1 MIYAEPRFLAGGDRS
16 IFVEYGDEIA
26 PELNRQVRNLMLAV
40 QKEKI
45 PGIIETVPTYRSLL
59 VYFEPLRISPGKL
72 RQILSRLVQ
81 QPLESE
87 LPKPKLIEI
96 PAVYGGEYGLDL
108 GFVAKHTGLDV
119 SEVVKIHSGTPY
131 LIYMI
136 GFLPGFP
143 YLGGMSPKI
152 AAPRLETPR
161 TKIPAGSV
169 GIAGTQTGIYPM
181 ESPGGWRLIGRTP
194 LKIFDP
200 NREPPAI
207 FQAGDYLVFVS
218 ITPEEFTKI
227 KETVEQNKYSAKIT
241 LME

>member
-16 IFVEYGDEIA
+16 IFVEFGDEIA

-45 PGIIETVPTYRSLL
+45 PGVIETVPAYRSLL
-59 VYFEPLRISPGKL
+59 VYFEPLRIGSGKL

-81 QPLESE
+81 QPLASE

-96 PAVYGGEYGLDL
+96 PTVYGGEYGLDL
-108 GFVAKHTGLDV
+108 EFVAKHNGLDM
-119 SEVVKIHSGTPY
+119 SEVVKMHTGTPY

-143 YLGGMSPKI
+143 YLGGMSPRI
-152 AAPRLETPR
+152 AAPRLETPQ

-169 GIAGTQTGIYPM
+169 GIAGTQTGIYPV

-200 NREPPAI
+200 NREPPAL

-218 ITPEEFTKI
+218 ITPEEFSQI
-227 KETVEQNKYSAKIT
+227 RETVAQDKYSAKIT